1 RETGLQARTQ
11 MIDMEQITEPCIIN
25 GHYTHSEAVLSELYS
40 VITRHIKAGV
50 KLDIFFTQ
58 AYCGFPHHHVVALG
72 T

>member
-1 RETGLQARTQ
+1 

-50 KLDIFFTQ
+50 KRRENGDE
-58 AYCGFPHHHVVALG
+58 V
-72 T
+72 